1 MLPGVWQSGVGVVEA
16 WDVRRCRVPDPQPE
30 AWTAE
35 EVGRLLA
42 ACPLLGAAGPWMA
55 ATVVAGGVQLLL
67 DWAIRA
73 TLDGW
78 HVRDR
83 ATSAVVSS
91 GFEPPTLGS
100 EERPRAIPPKKNS
113 ATFVVYGPTFPAD
126 GHRQKMCPPGPEC
139 GECYALSAARARRKR
154 LPIMVSE
161 ARISSRGAQW

>member
-100 EERPRAIPPKKNS
+100 EERPRAIPPKKKLCDVRS
-113 ATFVVYGPTFPAD
+113 
-126 GHRQKMCPPGPEC
+126 
-139 GECYALSAARARRKR
+139 
-154 LPIMVSE
+154 
-161 ARISSRGAQW
+161 